1 MSEQVTTSVEDVAT
15 THRYANAVVVSVPA
29 DDVEGLV
36 QLVIDPGDP
45 SVAGLEGPIVD
56 HGDEKL
62 AQVHLVRA
70 YGPGGLTG
78 WWRLG
83 DADSATRWAASL
95 EADGL
100 VARTE
105 VRDLD

>member
-1 MSEQVTTSVEDVAT
+1 MSEQVATSVEDGAT

-45 SVAGLEGPIVD
+45 GVAELEGPIVD

-62 AQVHLVRA
+62 AQIHVVSA
-70 YGPGGLTG
+70 YGPRGLAG
-78 WWRLG
+78 VWRLG
-83 DADSATRWAASL
+83 NADSATRWAASI

-100 VARTE
+100 VTRTE